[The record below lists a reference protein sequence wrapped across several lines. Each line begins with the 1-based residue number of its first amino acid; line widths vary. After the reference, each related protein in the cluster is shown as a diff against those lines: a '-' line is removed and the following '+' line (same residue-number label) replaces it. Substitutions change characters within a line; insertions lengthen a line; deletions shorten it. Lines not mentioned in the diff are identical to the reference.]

1 MYLRIRSQKSG
12 ISEMIR
18 KKFSIHQ
25 LKTSRPRVQ
34 NLEKENRLSWSGKP
48 IPKIDQW
55 NDFGCILRVDTNN
68 NIKILLNNFV

>member
-25 LKTSRPRVQ
+25 LKTSRPRIE
-34 NLEKENRLSWSGKP
+34 NLEKENSEWEEE
-48 IPKIDQW
+48 
-55 NDFGCILRVDTNN
+55 
-68 NIKILLNNFV
+68 